1 MMLWDNFSQKKNAS
15 VHIRQIVGNQL
26 NRLRIEVSEMFFAG
40 KINAKVMD
48 ELYGKVMEASTEKQ
62 NMAREVVNVKN
73 ALSSGEVSLTPDL
86 SSTESQLLWGTA
98 LACVVCDPGVMVNW
112 PRQAKGGRV
121 SQTGLWR
128 AVSGHPVMKQ
138 EIMNHAFLIANSFG
152 NDEAKIIWSEPH
164 GGYPNIGYCFDAQ
177 NNIVLDDLI
186 WSLIAGIEN
195 SRAALQHEIGHC
207 QGTQIPESL
216 KKDAEQ
222 AEAVRKDVLERHRAG
237 TIGAEEVRQ
246 KELEIG
252 ALLNRREFLYLLFD
266 EMENSYANRYV
277 LNQRGENYPLQLNTL
292 ETCICGTG
300 KIYLDKAA
308 ERNGQS
314 AEKAVITAEEKR
326 EDKDSFEYRFKNLKR
341 AIRYSLFKNNNLIN
355 DSMEEWHD
363 VGVYPE
369 LIEGYDE
376 DGNKMDAA
384 RSFEYLL
391 KQCQEMEKRQVSR
404 RHQLLGKDFYKRRID
419 EFAAERQKIVEDVF
433 ERFVRRDLDNELAR
447 IREVSANRQISDQQ
461 AQKAMRDMAK
471 RAAADNQ
478 LRDIAR
484 QNRSQPQSDQQQG
497 QPQQGQLQQ
506 GEMQDSGQGVSASS
520 GADRESA
527 GQGLQDM
534 AGTEVQQP
542 ASESREMQSH
552 AEPFGVKD
560 YRFDPDESPKDIRQ
574 QAEEE
579 KRQISGEHKT
589 EDNSEKDNQG
599 GRRPAEDSREQPAE
613 NAGSSGK
620 QADENSGESQGG
632 QSENQQAGERDEYA
646 QSQPGEQSRDGD
658 KNEDAGERNG
668 SSVSNET
675 VQENETGQES
685 KAVLEQKDGMGK
697 ASEKAQL
704 PMEEENGSGTGED
717 TSEASDNF
725 QSKDDNS
732 QKSAGDPSEN
742 ASEKGAGEAAAEN
755 SPARDSDGENP
766 ARRNLEEEVED
777 IFKNFDRRQD
787 ETGKGYSRE
796 ELEALR
802 NAAEDIRE
810 LAKDFQRQEEQKAV
824 QDQEKRE
831 ENSPAW
837 EPVSNMNMDMLQ
849 QAVKLTPESLQH
861 SVADSSR
868 FFREGNVAEY
878 RKMISGHGEI
888 IARTNAFF
896 KKIKEKQRK
905 QLEQISRK
913 MQLLPEDNSTRGFSL
928 DAHRRLL
935 DKMNGGSSIDLKDF
949 ERFKTQNKNREVS
962 ASIDVAVLIDG
973 SGSMSGRPFEN
984 ALTVGCI
991 LYEAA
996 RNIKDMN
1003 IYMYIMSNN
1012 HKPLCIAHPD
1022 YAVADISKNLERVRG
1037 RAYSDNDHILS
1048 SVRKFLEDSCEFEK
1062 KQRQG
1067 ERVGVSHIF
1076 AVTDGINCD
1085 YDQYNVNDELEK
1097 IVTGT
1102 RFVSLDYLFIDSS
1115 WSDQPLAMPLIRKLQ
1130 NNRGTRKIG
1139 YVNINNGEEIPPKM
1153 VEMLASR
1160 LRETDLSNTPL
1171 RREKN
1176 LITQKLLNNMKRQ
1189 GI

>member
-1 MMLWDNFSQKKNAS
+1 M
-15 VHIRQIVGNQL
+15 
-26 NRLRIEVSEMFFAG
+26 
-40 KINAKVMD
+40 
-48 ELYGKVMEASTEKQ
+48 
-62 NMAREVVNVKN
+62 
-73 ALSSGEVSLTPDL
+73 
-86 SSTESQLLWGTA
+86 
-98 LACVVCDPGVMVNW
+98 
-112 PRQAKGGRV
+112 
-121 SQTGLWR
+121 
-128 AVSGHPVMKQ
+128 
-138 EIMNHAFLIANSFG
+138 
-152 NDEAKIIWSEPH
+152 
-164 GGYPNIGYCFDAQ
+164 
-177 NNIVLDDLI
+177 
-186 WSLIAGIEN
+186 
-195 SRAALQHEIGHC
+195 
-207 QGTQIPESL
+207 
-216 KKDAEQ
+216 
-222 AEAVRKDVLERHRAG
+222 ERHRAG

-447 IREVSANRQISDQQ
+447 IREMSANRQISDQQ
-461 AQKAMRDMAK
+461 AQQAMRDMAN

-497 QPQQGQLQQ
+497 QPQQGQSQQ
-506 GEMQDSGQGVSASS
+506 GEMQDSGQGGPTLS
-520 GADRESA
+520 GTGGEAA

-560 YRFDPDESPKDIRQ
+560 YRFDPDESQKDIRQ
-574 QAEEE
+574 QADEEQ
-579 KRQISGEHKT
+579 RQISDEHKT
-589 EDNSEKDNQG
+589 EDNSEKDNQS
-599 GRRPAEDSREQPAE
+599 GRRSAEDSREQPAE
-613 NAGSSGK
+613 NAGGSGK

-632 QSENQQAGERDEYA
+632 QPENQQAGEGNEDVQNR
-646 QSQPGEQSRDGD
+646 PGEQSRSGD
-658 KNEDAGERNG
+658 KSRETDEENGKAG
-668 SSVSNET
+668 SNET

-787 ETGKGYSRE
+787 ETSKGT
-796 ELEALR
+796 A
-802 NAAEDIRE
+802 
-810 LAKDFQRQEEQKAV
+810 
-824 QDQEKRE
+824 
-831 ENSPAW
+831 
-837 EPVSNMNMDMLQ
+837 
-849 QAVKLTPESLQH
+849 
-861 SVADSSR
+861 
-868 FFREGNVAEY
+868 G
-878 RKMISGHGEI
+878 
-888 IARTNAFF
+888 
-896 KKIKEKQRK
+896 
-905 QLEQISRK
+905 
-913 MQLLPEDNSTRGFSL
+913 
-928 DAHRRLL
+928 
-935 DKMNGGSSIDLKDF
+935 
-949 ERFKTQNKNREVS
+949 
-962 ASIDVAVLIDG
+962 
-973 SGSMSGRPFEN
+973 
-984 ALTVGCI
+984 
-991 LYEAA
+991 
-996 RNIKDMN
+996 
-1003 IYMYIMSNN
+1003 
-1012 HKPLCIAHPD
+1012 
-1022 YAVADISKNLERVRG
+1022 KNL
-1037 RAYSDNDHILS
+1037 
-1048 SVRKFLEDSCEFEK
+1048 
-1062 KQRQG
+1062 
-1067 ERVGVSHIF
+1067 
-1076 AVTDGINCD
+1076 
-1085 YDQYNVNDELEK
+1085 
-1097 IVTGT
+1097 
-1102 RFVSLDYLFIDSS
+1102 
-1115 WSDQPLAMPLIRKLQ
+1115 
-1130 NNRGTRKIG
+1130 
-1139 YVNINNGEEIPPKM
+1139 
-1153 VEMLASR
+1153 R
-1160 LRETDLSNTPL
+1160 L
-1171 RREKN
+1171 
-1176 LITQKLLNNMKRQ
+1176 
-1189 GI
+1189 